1 MSQGTFDLQLV
12 DYAII
17 VVYFVGVIAH
27 GLWVSRGHESADD
40 YFLAG
45 RNLPWFLIGF
55 SLFASNMSGS
65 SFVGL
70 MGASYDNGLVV
81 FNYEWTAALVLVF
94 FAIFMLPAFLRAGLY
109 TIPQFLTTRYDKRS
123 RIAYSAFTVFAIM
136 FIDTAGALYAG
147 GLVISNIIPGFTL
160 WSAVAVLA
168 IVAGVYTILGGL
180 EAVVVTDT
188 VQAILL
194 VIGAGAI
201 FVFGIDAVGGWDAM
215 MSKLSPDQTSLIK
228 TTGDDFLPWPGL
240 LGVILLGFYYW
251 TLNQFVVQRTL
262 GARDLDQGRKG
273 ALFAGLLKLP
283 NLFIMVLPGVFGIL
297 LFPGLNN
304 PDMVFPTLA
313 AELLPV
319 GFRGL
324 ILTALIA
331 AIMSSLDS
339 ALNAAATLVSIDF
352 VKEAY
357 PDIHDDTLVKV
368 GRGFTVFAM
377 VVGAIYAP
385 SIRGFENLFEYFQQV
400 LAYVTPPIVAVFL
413 IGIFWK
419 RANRHGGFWA
429 IVSGLVVGVGLFLLK
444 EVFGLWAPL
453 GGPEL
458 HYTYMA
464 IVMFTFGAGVLATV
478 SLATEQPDYDRIAE
492 YTFTVDVF
500 QRDLLNIGLPW
511 YNDFRYQAAA
521 LMCGT
526 LGLLLYFW

>member
-1 MSQGTFDLQLV
+1 MSKGTFDLQLV

-17 VVYFVGVIAH
+17 VVYFLGVIAH
-27 GLWVSRGHESADD
+27 GLWVSRGHEDSED

-81 FNYEWTAALVLVF
+81 FNYEWTAALVLIF
-94 FAIFMLPAFLRAGLY
+94 FALFMLPTFLRAGLY

-123 RIAYSAFTVFAIM
+123 RVAYSAFTVFAIM

-147 GLVISNIIPGFTL
+147 GLVISSVIPGFNL
-160 WSAVAVLA
+160 WGAVAVLA
-168 IVAGVYTILGGL
+168 VVAGLYTILGGL

-201 FVFGIDAVGGWDAM
+201 FYFGIDAVGGWNAM
-215 MSKLSPDQTSLIK
+215 MSKLSAEKTSLIK
-228 TTGDDFLPWPGL
+228 PMSDDFLPWPGL

-262 GARDLDQGRKG
+262 GARNLDEGRKG

-283 NLFIMVLPGVFGIL
+283 NLFVMILPGVFGIL
-297 LFPGLNN
+297 LFPGLDN

-352 VKEAY
+352 VKEAK
-357 PDIHDDTLVKV
+357 PDIADDTLVTV
-368 GRGFTVFAM
+368 GRSFTAFAM
-377 VVGAIYAP
+377 VVGAVYAP
-385 SIRGFENLFEYFQQV
+385 AIRSFENLFEYFQSV
-400 LAYVTPPIVAVFL
+400 LAYVTPPIVAVFVVGL
-413 IGIFWK
+413 FWK

-429 IVSGLVVGVGLFLLK
+429 IVSGLVVGVPLFLTK
-444 EVFGLWAPL
+444 EIFGLWTGAGL
-453 GGPEL
+453 PEP
-458 HYTYMA
+458 HFTYMA
-464 IVMFTFGAGVLATV
+464 VFMFVFGTTVLAVV
-478 SLATEQPDYDRIAE
+478 SLATAPPDYDRIAE
-492 YTFTVDVF
+492 YTFTRDVF
-500 QRDLLNIGLPW
+500 ERDLRDLGLPW
-511 YNDFRYQAAA
+511 YADFRYQAVA
-521 LMCGT
+521 LTAVMVGMIV
-526 LGLLLYFW
+526 YFW

>member
-1 MSQGTFDLQLV
+1 MQEGTFSLELI

-17 VVYFVGVIAH
+17 VVYFIGVIAH
-27 GLWVSRGHESADD
+27 GLYVSRGHESADD

-45 RNLPWFLIGF
+45 RNLPWYLIGF

-70 MGASYDNGLVV
+70 MGASYSNGVVV
-81 FNYEWTAALVLVF
+81 FNYEWTAAIVLIF
-94 FAIFMLPAFLRAGLY
+94 FALFMLPAFLRAGIY
-109 TIPQFLTTRYDKRS
+109 TIPQFLTSRYDKRS
-123 RIAYSAFTVFAIM
+123 RVAYSLFTVLAIM

-147 GLVISNIIPGFTL
+147 GLVIANVIPGLTL

-168 IVAGVYTILGGL
+168 VVAGVYTILGGL

-194 VIGAGAI
+194 VIGASAI
-201 FVFGIDAVGGWDAM
+201 FFFGLEKVGGWDEM
-215 MSKLSPDQTSLIK
+215 MSRLSADNTSLIMP
-228 TTGDDFLPWPGL
+228 TGDDFLPWPGIF
-240 LGVILLGFYYW
+240 GVVLLGFYYW

-273 ALFAGLLKLP
+273 ALFAGLLKIP
-283 NLFIMVLPGVFGIL
+283 NLFIMILPGVFAII
-297 LFPGLNN
+297 LFPGLDN
-304 PDMVFPTLA
+304 PDMAFPTLA

-352 VKEAY
+352 VKEAR
-357 PDIHDDTLVKV
+357 PSIGDDSLVRI
-368 GRGFTVFAM
+368 GRIFTAFAM

-385 SIRGFENLFEYFQQV
+385 SIASFENLFEYFQSV
-400 LAYVTPPIVAVFL
+400 LAYVTPPIVAVYI
-413 IGIFWK
+413 IGLFWK
-419 RANRHGGFWA
+419 RANGTGSFAA
-429 IVSGLVVGVGLFLLK
+429 IVLGLVVGVSAFVTK
-444 EVFGLWAPL
+444 EVMGLW
-453 GGPEL
+453 GTWGFPEP

-464 IVMFTFGAGVLATV
+464 IAMFVFGGVVLAIG
-478 SLATEQPDYDRIAE
+478 SLMSPAPDPEAIAD
-492 YTFTVDVF
+492 YTFTKEIF
-500 QRDLLNIGLPW
+500 KKDLLRLDRPW
-511 YNDFRYQAAA
+511 YEDIRYQSCA
-521 LMCGT
+521 LTGVMLMT
-526 LGLLLYFW
+526 ILYFW

>member
-1 MSQGTFDLQLV
+1 MSESTFDLQLI
-12 DYAII
+12 DYVIV
-17 VVYFVGVIAH
+17 VVYFIGVIAH
-27 GLWVSRGHESADD
+27 GLWVSRGHEDADD

-45 RNLPWFLIGF
+45 RNLPWYLIGF

-81 FNYEWTAALVLVF
+81 FNYEWTAALVLIF
-94 FAIFMLPAFLRAGLY
+94 FALFMFPSFLRAGLY
-109 TIPQFLTTRYDKRS
+109 TIPQFLETRYDKRS
-123 RIAYSAFTVFAIM
+123 RVAYSVFTVLAIM

-160 WSAVAVLA
+160 WTAVAVLA
-168 IVAGVYTILGGL
+168 LVAGVYTILGGL

-194 VIGAGAI
+194 CIGAGAI
-201 FVFGIDAVGGWDAM
+201 FYFGLQEVGGWSAM
-215 MSKLSPDQTSLIK
+215 VTQVSGDDLKLIK
-228 TTGDDFLPWPGL
+228 PTNDDFLPWPGI
-240 LGVILLGFYYW
+240 LGVVLLGFYYW

-283 NLFIMVLPGVFGIL
+283 NLFLMILPGVMAIA
-297 LFPGLNN
+297 LFPDLSN

-324 ILTALIA
+324 ILTAVIA

-339 ALNAAATLVSIDF
+339 ALNAASTLVSIDF
-352 VKEAY
+352 VKEAK
-357 PDIHDDTLVKV
+357 PDIDDDTLVKV
-368 GRGFTVFAM
+368 GRGFTAFAM

-385 SIRGFENLFEYFQQV
+385 MIRSFENLFEYFQSV
-400 LAYVTPPIVAVFL
+400 LAYVTPPIVAVFI

-419 RANRHGGFWA
+419 RINRHGAFWA
-429 IVSGLVVGVGLFLLK
+429 IVTGLMVGVPLFLSK
-444 EVFGLWAPL
+444 EIFGVWTDVGL
-453 GGPEL
+453 PEP
-458 HYTYMA
+458 HFTYMA
-464 IVMFTFGAGVLATV
+464 VLMFGFSIVVMATI
-478 SLATEQPDYDRIAE
+478 SYATEAPDYERIRN
-492 YTFTVDVF
+492 YTFTWEIF
-500 QRDLLNIGLPW
+500 EKDLLNVDQPW
-511 YNDFRYQAAA
+511 YADFRYQSAALAA
-521 LMCGT
+521 LMIGT
-526 LGLLLYFW
+526 VLFFW

>member
-1 MSQGTFDLQLV
+1 MDQGRFDLQFL
-12 DYAII
+12 DYVII
-17 VVYFVGVIAH
+17 VVYFVGVLLH
-27 GLWVSRGHESADD
+27 GLWVSRGHEDSED

-81 FNYEWTAALVLVF
+81 FNYEWTATLVLIF
-94 FAIFMLPAFLRAGLY
+94 FGLFMLPTFLRAGLY

-147 GLVISNIIPGFTL
+147 GLVISSVIPGFNL
-160 WSAVAVLA
+160 WGAVAILA
-168 IVAGVYTILGGL
+168 LVAGVYTILGGL

-201 FVFGIDAVGGWDAM
+201 FVFGIDAVGGWGAM
-215 MSKLSPDQTSLIK
+215 IEQLSADQMSLIK
-228 TTGDDFLPWPGL
+228 PAGDDFLPWPGL
-240 LGVILLGFYYW
+240 LGVLLLGFYYW

-262 GARDLDQGRKG
+262 GARNLDEGRKG

-283 NLFIMVLPGVFGIL
+283 NLFIMILPGVFGIL
-297 LFPGLNN
+297 LFPGLDN

-313 AELLPV
+313 AELLPI

-339 ALNAAATLVSIDF
+339 ALNAAATLVSFDF
-352 VKEAY
+352 VKEAR
-357 PDIHDDTLVKV
+357 PDIDDDTLVLV
-368 GRGFTVFAM
+368 GRGFTAFAM

-385 SIRGFENLFEYFQQV
+385 SIRGFENLFEYFQSV
-400 LAYVTPPIVAVFL
+400 LAYVTPPVVAVFVV
-413 IGIFWK
+413 GIFWK

-429 IVSGLVVGVGLFLLK
+429 IVAGLVVGVPVFLSK
-444 EVFGLWAPL
+444 EIFGLWTAAGLPA
-453 GGPEL
+453 L

-464 IVMFTFGAGVLATV
+464 TLMFIFGTAVLACV
-478 SLATEQPDYDRIAE
+478 SLATAPPDYERIAE
-492 YTFTVDVF
+492 YTFTRDVF
-500 QRDLLNIGLPW
+500 EHDLRDLGLPW
-511 YNDFRYQAAA
+511 YEDFRYQAVVLVSVMVA
-521 LMCGT
+521 MII
-526 LGLLLYFW
+526 YFW

>member
-1 MSQGTFDLQLV
+1 MSEGTFDLQLL
-12 DYAII
+12 DYTII

-27 GLWVSRGHESADD
+27 GLWVSRGHETADD

-45 RNLPWFLIGF
+45 RNLPWYLIGF

-81 FNYEWTAALVLVF
+81 FNYEWTATLVLVF
-94 FAIFMLPAFLRAGLY
+94 FALFMLPAFLRAGLY

-147 GLVISNIIPGFTL
+147 GLVISSVIPGFTL
-160 WSAVAVLA
+160 WTSVAVLA
-168 IVAGVYTILGGL
+168 LVAGVYTILGGL

-194 VIGAGAI
+194 VIGAAAI
-201 FVFGIDAVGGWDAM
+201 FVFGIEAVGGWDAM
-215 MSKLSPDQTSLIK
+215 MNQLSSDHTSLIQSA
-228 TTGDDFLPWPGL
+228 GDDFLPWPGL

-283 NLFIMVLPGVFGIL
+283 NLFIMILPGVFGIL

-304 PDMVFPTLA
+304 PDLVFPTLA
-313 AELLPV
+313 AELLPI

-352 VKEAY
+352 VKEAR
-357 PDIHDDTLVKV
+357 PDVDDDTLVRV
-368 GRGFTVFAM
+368 GRGFTAFAM
-377 VVGAIYAP
+377 IVGAIYAP
-385 SIRGFENLFEYFQQV
+385 SIRGFENLFEYFQSV
-400 LAYVTPPIVAVFL
+400 LAYVTPPVVAVFV

-419 RANRHGGFWA
+419 RANRHGAFWA
-429 IVSGLVVGVGLFLLK
+429 IISGLVVGVVLFLTK
-444 EVFGLWAPL
+444 EVFGVWSTL
-453 GGPEL
+453 GLPEL

-464 IVMFTFGAGVLATV
+464 VLMFILGTGVLTAV
-478 SLATEQPDYDRIAE
+478 SLSTAAPDYERISE
-492 YTFTVDVF
+492 YTFTSDIF
-500 QRDLLNIGLPW
+500 ERDLQNIGAPW
-511 YNDFRYQAAA
+511 YADFRYQAAV
-521 LMCGT
+521 LMGST
-526 LGLLLYFW
+526 LGIILYFW